1 MSIRAKFY
9 YDITSLYKGDWL
21 NNRILYLFSWLAFT
35 LLQNGTH
42 CKIFTSF
49 SYLFSNVFR
58 DWSFSL
64 FVFLVSVFTIK
75 VFIYIFIIVLL
86 ILKFLNVFMNLFR
99 TGFYEF

>member
-21 NNRILYLFSWLAFT
+21 NNGILYLFSWLAFT

-75 VFIYIFIIVLL
+75 VFAMYLHFYYCFIDFKVFNCIY
-86 ILKFLNVFMNLFR
+86 
-99 TGFYEF
+99 